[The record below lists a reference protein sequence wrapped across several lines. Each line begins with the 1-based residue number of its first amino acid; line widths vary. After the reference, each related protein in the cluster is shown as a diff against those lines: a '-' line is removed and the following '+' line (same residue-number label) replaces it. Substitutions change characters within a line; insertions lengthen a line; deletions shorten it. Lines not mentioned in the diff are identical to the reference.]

1 MPFALDPALRSEDHS
16 VAQVRGINKPTDKA
30 AARSTTTAAPQHK
43 VTPSTAAARSRTT
56 APPQH
61 KVTPS
66 TAAARSRT
74 TAAPQHK
81 VAPSTAA
88 TVENED
94 SDVSEDDEDSD
105 TSEDPS
111 REDRALDEGSES
123 ADEVDDL
130 MEVDQGAYIIFIFA
144 YSYIYIQFR
153 S

>member
-30 AARSTTTAAPQHK
+30 AARSTTTAA
-43 VTPSTAAARSRTT
+43 
-56 APPQH
+56 PQH